1 MIAGRTPLPERPI
14 SIAHGGGGTRM
25 KELLSET
32 IFPLLGEEV
41 LLDAEDA
48 AVLALP
54 GDRIALTTDSFVV
67 KPLFFPGGD
76 IGKLAVCGTV
86 NDLAMVGARP
96 LYLTLGLI
104 LEEGLSFSVL
114 EKVVSSV
121 AEWAEHTRVR
131 IVTGDTKV
139 VERGMADGMYIN
151 TSGVGVLEG
160 RREVSIRGACPGDVL
175 IVNGYVGDHGVAVL
189 SEREGFSFE
198 VELASDCA
206 PLYGLVQSMLEAGA
220 VHSLRDPT
228 RGGLAAALNEMASAS
243 GCAFEVVEGDVPVR
257 EGVRAV
263 CEMLGLDPLYVANE
277 GKLLASVPESDAEKV
292 LAAIEEHDLGKDA
305 AVIGRATDGRKGQV
319 GLITPLGTR
328 RLLRTPSGE
337 QLPRIC

>member
-1 MIAGRTPLPERPI
+1 MPERLI

-25 KELLSET
+25 IELLRET
-32 IFPLLGEEV
+32 VFPLLGEDV

-96 LYLTLGLI
+96 LYLTMGLI

-121 AEWAEHTRVR
+121 ADWAENTQVR
-131 IVTGDTKV
+131 IVAGDTKV

-151 TSGVGVLEG
+151 TSGVGVLEEG
-160 RREVSIRGACPGDVL
+160 REVSIKGASPGDAL
-175 IVNGYVGDHGVAVL
+175 IVNGYVGDHGIAVL

-198 VELASDCA
+198 AELPSDCA
-206 PLYGLVQSMLEAGA
+206 PLYGLVQSMLEAGE

-243 GCAFEVVEGDVPVR
+243 GCAFEIVEGDVPVR

-277 GKLLASVPESDAEKV
+277 GKFLAAVPESDAGKV
-292 LAAIEEHDLGKDA
+292 LAAIKGHALGENA
-305 AVIGRATDGRKGQV
+305 MLIGRATEGRKGQV
-319 GLITPLGTR
+319 SLLTPLGTR

>member
-1 MIAGRTPLPERPI
+1 MI
-14 SIAHGGGGTRM
+14 
-25 KELLSET
+25 ELLRET
-32 IFPLLGEEV
+32 IFPLLGEDV

-54 GDRIALTTDSFVV
+54 GGRVALTTDSFVV

-104 LEEGLSFSVL
+104 LEEGLSFSVV

-121 AEWAEHTRVR
+121 AYWAEKAHVR
-131 IVTGDTKV
+131 IVAGDTKV

-151 TSGVGVLEG
+151 TSGVGVPEE
-160 RREVSIRGACPGDVL
+160 RREVSIKGASPGDLL
-175 IVNGYVGDHGVAVL
+175 IVNGYVGDHGIAVL
-189 SEREGFSFE
+189 SKREGFSFE
-198 VELASDCA
+198 GELLSDCA
-206 PLYGLVQSMLEAGA
+206 PLYGLVRSMLEAGE

-257 EGVRAV
+257 EEVRAV

-277 GKLLASVPESDAEKV
+277 GKLLAAVGENDAEKV
-292 LAAIEEHDLGKDA
+292 LAAIKAHALGKNA
-305 AVIGRATDGRKGQV
+305 MLIGRVTEGRKGQV
-319 GLITPLGTR
+319 SIVTPLGTR
-328 RLLRTPSGE
+328 RLLRMPSGE

>member
-1 MIAGRTPLPERPI
+1 MPERPI

-25 KELLSET
+25 IELLRET
-32 IFPLLGEEV
+32 IFPLLGEDV

-54 GDRIALTTDSFVV
+54 GGRVALTTDSFVV

-104 LEEGLSFSVL
+104 LEEGLSFSVV

-121 AEWAEHTRVR
+121 AYWAEKAHVR
-131 IVTGDTKV
+131 IVAGDTKV

-151 TSGVGVLEG
+151 TSGVGVPEE
-160 RREVSIRGACPGDVL
+160 RREVSIKGASPGDLL
-175 IVNGYVGDHGVAVL
+175 IVNGYVGDHGIAVL
-189 SEREGFSFE
+189 SKREGFSFE
-198 VELASDCA
+198 GELLSDCA
-206 PLYGLVQSMLEAGA
+206 PLYGLVRSMLEAGE

-257 EGVRAV
+257 EEVRAV

-277 GKLLASVPESDAEKV
+277 GKLLAAVPENDAEKV
-292 LAAIEEHDLGKDA
+292 LAAIKAHVLGKNA
-305 AVIGRATDGRKGQV
+305 MLIGRVTEGRKGQV
-319 GLITPLGTR
+319 SIVTPLGTR
-328 RLLRTPSGE
+328 RLLRMPSGE

>member
-1 MIAGRTPLPERPI
+1 MI
-14 SIAHGGGGTRM
+14 
-25 KELLSET
+25 ELLRET
-32 IFPLLGEEV
+32 IFPLLGEDV

-54 GDRIALTTDSFVV
+54 GGRVALTTDSFVV

-104 LEEGLSFSVL
+104 LEEGLSFSVV

-121 AEWAEHTRVR
+121 AYWAEKAHVR
-131 IVTGDTKV
+131 IVAGDTKV

-151 TSGVGVLEG
+151 TSGVGVPEE
-160 RREVSIRGACPGDVL
+160 RREVSIKGASPGDLL
-175 IVNGYVGDHGVAVL
+175 IVNGYVGDHGIAVL
-189 SEREGFSFE
+189 SKREGFSFE
-198 VELASDCA
+198 GELLSDCA
-206 PLYGLVQSMLEAGA
+206 PLYGLVRSMLEAGE

-228 RGGLAAALNEMASAS
+228 RGGLAAARNEMASAS

-257 EGVRAV
+257 EEVRAV

-277 GKLLASVPESDAEKV
+277 GKLLAAVPENDAEKV
-292 LAAIEEHDLGKDA
+292 LAAIKAHVLGKNA
-305 AVIGRATDGRKGQV
+305 MLIGRVTEGRKGQV
-319 GLITPLGTR
+319 SVVTPLGTR
-328 RLLRTPSGE
+328 RLLRMPSGE

>member
-1 MIAGRTPLPERPI
+1 MPERPI

-25 KELLSET
+25 IELLRET
-32 IFPLLGEEV
+32 IFPLLGEDV

-54 GDRIALTTDSFVV
+54 GGRVALTTDSFVV

-104 LEEGLSFSVL
+104 LEEGLSFSVV

-121 AEWAEHTRVR
+121 AYWAEKAHVR
-131 IVTGDTKV
+131 IVAGDTKV

-151 TSGVGVLEG
+151 TSGVGVPEE
-160 RREVSIRGACPGDVL
+160 RREVSIKGASPGDLL
-175 IVNGYVGDHGVAVL
+175 IVNGYVGDHGIAVL
-189 SEREGFSFE
+189 SKREGFSFE
-198 VELASDCA
+198 GELLSDCA
-206 PLYGLVQSMLEAGA
+206 PLYGLVRSMLEAGE

-257 EGVRAV
+257 EEVRAV

-277 GKLLASVPESDAEKV
+277 GKLLAAVPENDAEKV
-292 LAAIEEHDLGKDA
+292 LAAIKAHVLGKNA
-305 AVIGRATDGRKGQV
+305 MLIGRVAEGRKGQV
-319 GLITPLGTR
+319 SVVTPLGTR
-328 RLLRTPSGE
+328 RLLRMPSGE

>member
-1 MIAGRTPLPERPI
+1 MI
-14 SIAHGGGGTRM
+14 
-25 KELLSET
+25 ELLRET
-32 IFPLLGEEV
+32 IFPLLGEDV

-54 GDRIALTTDSFVV
+54 GGRVALTTDSFVV

-104 LEEGLSFSVL
+104 LEEGLSFSVV

-121 AEWAEHTRVR
+121 AYWAEKAHVR
-131 IVTGDTKV
+131 IVAGDTKV

-151 TSGVGVLEG
+151 TSGVGVPEE
-160 RREVSIRGACPGDVL
+160 RREVSIKGASPGDLL
-175 IVNGYVGDHGVAVL
+175 IVNGYVGDHGIAVL
-189 SEREGFSFE
+189 SKREGFSFE
-198 VELASDCA
+198 GELLSDCA
-206 PLYGLVQSMLEAGA
+206 PLYGLVRSMLEAGE

-257 EGVRAV
+257 EEVRAV

-277 GKLLASVPESDAEKV
+277 GKLLAAVGENDAEKV
-292 LAAIEEHDLGKDA
+292 LAAIKAHALGKNA
-305 AVIGRATDGRKGQV
+305 MLIGRVTEGRKGQV
-319 GLITPLGTR
+319 SVVTPLGTR
-328 RLLRTPSGE
+328 RLLRMPSGE